1 VVREVISVGTA
12 LTLSMGIRDPL
23 VQEEKEGE
31 AAEGTGAEADQ
42 GEGMTGGIGIRGSLA
57 FCWTVALLYM
67 MC

>member
-1 VVREVISVGTA
+1 
-12 LTLSMGIRDPL
+12 MGIRDPL
-23 VQEEKEGE
+23 VQEEKEGV
-31 AAEGTGAEADQ
+31 AEGIGAEADQ